1 MYNINELPA
10 SKLLAMEG
18 AKLEMLRGRAVVCK
32 LKKEL
37 IIADSVLEKGEKV
50 VCSYDF
56 AGDGW
61 KKIYISEAEWLKHK
75 TTAELF
81 SKGMVAIN
89 WAHYSHVITLQE
101 FRDCFEI
108 LDEESEIVTKHIQA
122 SEEEI
127 CRLQEINGERNSIK
141 EEAEEY
147 MGSAITFQ
155 VVYSCM
161 FFFAAFIM
169 AALRSDL
176 VSGIIATLLTC
187 TSIIGIINSL
197 SDNPFLLSLSR
208 KYKKAKKEYEDL
220 CKRYDDKKEK
230 AAEYLDNIRRKDGW
244 LIKNGK
250 EDIK

>member
-61 KKIYISEAEWLKHK
+61 EKIYISETEWLKHK

-127 CRLQEINGERNSIK
+127 CRLKEINGERNSIK
-141 EEAEEY
+141 EEAEECV
-147 MGSAITFQ
+147 GNATWIQTGVCCLLFI
-155 VVYSCM
+155 
-161 FFFAAFIM
+161 AAFLV
-169 AALRSDL
+169 AAIFHNLTL
-176 VSGIIATLLTC
+176 GIIAILLVLAAMASAVNAITAD
-187 TSIIGIINSL
+187 T
-197 SDNPFLLSLSR
+197 PFLLFLSR

-220 CKRYDDKKEK
+220 CKRYDDKEEK
-230 AAEYLDNIRRKDGW
+230 AAEYLDNVRRKDGW
-244 LIKNGK
+244 LIKK
-250 EDIK
+250 